1 MVLPLLDIDDVVV
14 AQFDGELEM
23 PIRISSKLTIVMV
36 RMVLMMMMMIIILM
50 MIGAVSRTIA
60 ASIRLDDRYYRSL

>member
-36 RMVLMMMMMIIILM
+36 RMMMMMIIILM

>member
-36 RMVLMMMMMIIILM
+36 RMMMMIIILM

>member
-14 AQFDGELEM
+14 TQFDGELEM

-36 RMVLMMMMMIIILM
+36 RMMMMMMILILM

>member
-23 PIRISSKLTIVMV
+23 PIRISSKLTIVL
-36 RMVLMMMMMIIILM
+36 VLMMM
-50 MIGAVSRTIA
+50 MIGAVSRTVA

>member
-23 PIRISSKLTIVMV
+23 PIRISCKLTIVMV
-36 RMVLMMMMMIIILM
+36 RMMMM